1 MLLLTAA
8 GAVMVGVVVIG
19 DAWNYAQ
26 QLEPNQYK
34 WAASMQRF
42 WIVFYKDVERLCV

>member
-1 MLLLTAA
+1 MILKLIKAIIRDLLMLLLTAA

-34 WAASMQRF
+34 
-42 WIVFYKDVERLCV
+42 